1 MNPEISEF
9 SYGFALTAELI
20 DTCDLKAAG
29 APEFETQ
36 YAEGQTGGGWDV
48 KLPAVPIFL
57 QFKRSYRMVR
67 RYAQEADLFSG
78 LPFFR
83 MYLHRRDQSNQHQ
96 LLIDLEDVG
105 HLVLYAAPGFSLST
119 ELSDAYSSDE
129 VASLSLLLRP
139 SEIQPLPDDQQ
150 HWVAFQMSPERTYFC
165 SKPRR
170 IKPEKPQRL
179 LNPDSLRALA
189 IGSDRVLDD
198 TFFSRLIHEMLHVY
212 GNQRGVEPERIAKIR
227 RLEQRRRPDQ
237 FAQLLSQTLFDCE
250 LVVYVSNNQD
260 EQN

>member
-20 DTCDLKAAG
+20 ATCDLKAAG

-67 RYAQEADLFSG
+67 RYAQEAHLFSG

-83 MYLHRRDQSNQHQ
+83 MHLHRRDQSNQHQ
-96 LLIDLEDVG
+96 LLLNLEDVG
-105 HLVLYAAPGFSLST
+105 HLVLYAAPGFSLSS
-119 ELSDAYSSDE
+119 ELSDAYSTDE
-129 VASLSLLLRP
+129 VTSLSLFLRP
-139 SEIQPLPDDQQ
+139 SEIQPLPDDKQ

-165 SKPRR
+165 STPRR
-170 IKPEKPQRL
+170 IKPEKPQSL
-179 LNPDSLRALA
+179 FNLDSLRALA
-189 IGSDRVLDD
+189 MGSDRVLDD
-198 TFFSRLIHEMLHVY
+198 TFFPRLINEMLHVY
-212 GNQRGVEPERIAKIR
+212 GGQRGIEPDRITKIR
-227 RLEQRRRPDQ
+227 RLGQRRRPDQ

-250 LVVYVSNNQD
+250 LLVYVTGYQEAHN
-260 EQN
+260 